1 MPLRR
6 RALPLRLPGLR
17 LPAWVPDVVHA
28 HAGPWRE
35 AQARMA
41 LAVALAR
48 SSVERGSGG
57 PFGAAVF
64 ERRSGRLLAVGINLV
79 LASGCS
85 HAHAEMVALALAQRV
100 HPVRPAGARPPP
112 ALELVSSS
120 EPCAM
125 CFGALPW
132 SAVQRLVCGARASD
146 AEAIGFDEGPK
157 PARWAAA
164 LERRGIEVL
173 RDVGRQEAVAVLR
186 AYAGAGGPIYGR
198 PRPLSRVRRPPG
210 GAARAR
216 ASAPAAA
223 AAPGRPARGRRPRR

>member
-1 MPLRR
+1 MPARR
-6 RALPLRLPGLR
+6 STLPLRLPGLR
-17 LPAWVPDVVHA
+17 LPPWVPGVVRA
-28 HAGPWRE
+28 HPGPWRD

-48 SSVERGSGG
+48 ASVERGSGG

-64 ERRSGRLLAVGINLV
+64 ERRGGHLVAVGINLV

-100 HPVRPAGARPPP
+100 HRVHPPGARPPP

-132 SAVQRLVCGARASD
+132 SAVRSLVCGARARD

-164 LERRGIEVL
+164 LEQRGIRVL
-173 RDVGRQEAVAVLR
+173 RDVGRREAVAVLR
-186 AYAGAGGPIYGR
+186 AYAAAGGPIYGR
-198 PRPLSRVRRPPG
+198 SR
-210 GAARAR
+210 
-216 ASAPAAA
+216 
-223 AAPGRPARGRRPRR
+223 